1 MVKQNEKTI
10 EIKCETKDR
19 LNIAEMTELQGAL
32 KARTDIDYDKIKLSI
47 IKYGFSFPFFVWN
60 DGKKNYILD
69 GHGRFATLCKMQKD
83 GYELPDLPV
92 VYVDCKDK
100 NEAKQKLLRL
110 NSQYGKMTRESVLE
124 FSSGLDLNFEEL
136 ALPDTTLDFS
146 NVSEGDNAETEG
158 DDEAPEVDEKSE
170 PVSKRGEMYELG
182 NSISTDAE
190 DVARLM
196 GGEKADMVFT
206 DPPYNVAIGDKN
218 KALQSFQPSGRIT
231 ENIENDFFKTDEE
244 CAEKLWKPCFKNLF
258 ENAKDECAIY
268 VTMPQGG
275 THMMMMMMMRDSGW
289 KVKHELIWVKNS
301 PTFSMGRLNYDY
313 QHEPILYGWK
323 KTHKWVGKG
332 KFNKSIWEID
342 KPKKCDL
349 HPTMKPIEL
358 IENAL
363 LNSSEKND
371 LILDLFGG
379 SGSTLIAC
387 EKNNR
392 RARLMELDPK
402 YCDVI
407 RRRYTKW
414 AKENGKPL
422 TSGCLD
428 DSE

>member
-1 MVKQNEKTI
+1 MIVINCTGSD
-10 EIKCETKDR
+10 T
-19 LNIAEMTELQGAL
+19 LELDELADFQGAL
-32 KARTDIDYDKIKLSI
+32 KQRSAADINKI
-47 IKYGFSFPFFVWN
+47 IKSIKKHGFSFPFFVWAHDDIN
-60 DGKKNYILD
+60 HVLD
-69 GHGRFATLCKMQKD
+69 GHGRLAALKKMQAD
-83 GYELPDLPV
+83 GEEIPALPC
-92 VYVDCKDK
+92 VYVEAE
-100 NEAKQKLLRL
+100 NEAEAKEKLLKL
-110 NSQYGKMTRESVLE
+110 NSQYGHMTAESVAD
-124 FSSGLDLNFEEL
+124 FLDGMEIELDDL
-136 ALPDTTLDFS
+136 ALPDGVLDLS
-146 NVSEGDNAETEG
+146 GIAAPEEETEG
-158 DDEAPEVDEKSE
+158 DDDAPDVDEDGE
-170 PVSKRGEMYELG
+170 PDSKRGEMYELG
-182 NSISTDAE
+182 NSILMCGDSTSAE

-244 CAEKLWKPCFKNLF
+244 CAEKLWLPCFKNLF

-275 THMMMMMMMRDSGW
+275 THMMMMMMIKESGW
-289 KVKHELIWVKNS
+289 QVKHELVWVKNS

-323 KTHKWVGKG
+323 KSHKWVGKG
-332 KFNKSIWEID
+332 KFNKSIWNID
-342 KPKKCDL
+342 KPRKCDL

-358 IENAL
+358 IENAV

-387 EKNNR
+387 EKNGR
-392 RARLMELDPK
+392 KARLMELDPH

-407 RRRYTKW
+407 RKRYTKW
-414 AKENGKPL
+414 ARENNRPI
-422 TSGCLD
+422 TSGCL
-428 DSE
+428 E